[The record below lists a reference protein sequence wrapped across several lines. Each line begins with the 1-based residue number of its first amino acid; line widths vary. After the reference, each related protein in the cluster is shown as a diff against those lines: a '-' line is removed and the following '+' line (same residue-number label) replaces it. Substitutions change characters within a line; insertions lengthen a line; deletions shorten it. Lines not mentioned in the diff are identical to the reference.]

1 MTNCFSINIQVFT
14 NNSQHDFIK
23 IHFEFV
29 VELKKQKAM
38 CSHWPVTITS
48 ERANLDQSEYRK
60 INSHLEIYTER
71 K

>member
-38 CSHWPVTITS
+38 YV
-48 ERANLDQSEYRK
+48 
-60 INSHLEIYTER
+60 
-71 K
+71 